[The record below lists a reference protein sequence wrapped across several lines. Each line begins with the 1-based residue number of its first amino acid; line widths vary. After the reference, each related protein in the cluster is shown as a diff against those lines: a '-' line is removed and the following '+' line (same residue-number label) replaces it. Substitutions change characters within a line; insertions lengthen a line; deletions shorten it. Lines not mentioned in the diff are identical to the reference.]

1 MSRKNK
7 ITAKVKARIKKT
19 NLKNNMS
26 KKPRYVSIAE
36 RAQLATEAV
45 PSTEK
50 LNQATDNHQPAI
62 DSTPDKKTAT
72 E

>member
-7 ITAKVKARIKKT
+7 ITAKVKARIKRT

-26 KKPRYVSIAE
+26 PKPRYVSKAE

-50 LNQATDNHQPAI
+50 QNQAPDTD
-62 DSTPDKKTAT
+62 TKTAA